1 MFNYFTSDIAIGVRV
16 KGIFSVDET
25 AHRNMNN
32 VIYDKLENY
41 KQFVLENS
49 IDEIYYTMPLT
60 YTKKIK
66 NIIDFCDK
74 NLIRFRIVPDFRG
87 FLFKG

>member
-1 MFNYFTSDIAIGVRV
+1 
-16 KGIFSVDET
+16 
-25 AHRNMNN
+25 MNN

-60 YTKKIK
+60 YTKIK
-66 NIIDFCDK
+66 NIIDFCDRI
-74 NLIRFRIVPDFRG
+74 IRFRIVPDFRG
-87 FLFKG
+87 FCLKG